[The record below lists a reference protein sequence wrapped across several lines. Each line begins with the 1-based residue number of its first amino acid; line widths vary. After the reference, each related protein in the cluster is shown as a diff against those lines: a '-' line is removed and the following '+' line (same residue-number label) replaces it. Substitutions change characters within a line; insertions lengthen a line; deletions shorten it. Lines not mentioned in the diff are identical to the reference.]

1 MESDIK
7 PRIGA
12 ALTIRS
18 LDNYRSWLI
27 SGQRDL
33 EIQDAAL
40 PSTLDGDWKALARQ
54 AQELLSGYKG
64 RLGIHGPFIG
74 FNLAAGFDK
83 ILRNAVAGRLKQ
95 ALDFASE
102 LGASHMVV
110 HSPFMFFGSSPFAI
124 SRGEKGLFNEEA
136 FIRSLLDEVV
146 EYAQRSGCI
155 LMIENIEDLNPE
167 PLLGL
172 VRSYDSEY
180 VRMSLDVGHAFITHK
195 RGGPTPDQW
204 VRDAGALLGHLHIQD
219 SDGETDRHWAPGDGD
234 LNWHALFEALG
245 TLKQS
250 PRMMLELSDHRN
262 VEKGARYLAS
272 RGFVE

>member
-1 MESDIK
+1 MDTDTK

-18 LDNYRSWLI
+18 LDGYRDWLI
-27 SGQRDL
+27 EGQRDL
-33 EIQDAAL
+33 EIQDPAL
-40 PSTLDGDWKALARQ
+40 PSVLDGDWKATARQ
-54 AQELLSGYKG
+54 AQDKLSGYKG

-74 FNLAAGFDK
+74 FSL
-83 ILRNAVAGRLKQ
+83 VAGIDKALRDVVVQRLKR

-102 LGASHMVV
+102 LGASHMVI

-124 SRGEKGLFNEEA
+124 ARGDKGLFNEDNM
-136 FIRSLLDEVV
+136 IRPLLDEVV
-146 EYAQRSGCI
+146 EYAQRSACV

-167 PLLGL
+167 PLLAL

-180 VRMSLDVGHAFITHK
+180 VRMSLDVGHAFIAHK

-204 VRDAGALLGHLHIQD
+204 ALDAGALLGHLHIQD
-219 SDGETDRHWAPGDGD
+219 TDGETDRHWAPGDGE

-245 TLKQS
+245 KLGQR
-250 PRMMLELSDHRN
+250 PRMLLELNDHRK
-262 VEKGARYLAS
+262 VGKGAAYLAS